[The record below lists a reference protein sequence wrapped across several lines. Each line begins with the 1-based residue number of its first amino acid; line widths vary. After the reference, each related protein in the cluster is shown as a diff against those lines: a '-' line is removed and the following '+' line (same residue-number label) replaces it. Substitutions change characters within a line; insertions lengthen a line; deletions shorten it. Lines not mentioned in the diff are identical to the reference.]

1 MMTPSMSFD
10 RRGHM
15 ELSPAA
21 KLWQLN
27 WGLMA
32 LLLMLTGI
40 SVALL
45 YSAANGSF
53 EPWAVRQMAR
63 FGVGA
68 AIMIAV
74 AVIDLRFWLRWAYGG
89 YAGALALLILVEF
102 IGATGMGAQ
111 RWIDIGVIQLQP
123 SEVMKIA
130 LVVALARYFNGIDIE
145 DMGRLR
151 ILVPALLLVCAPVA
165 LVVKQPD
172 LGTALIL
179 VMVGGVMFWL
189 AGVRLWQAGLV
200 ATAAIGAVP
209 VAWQFLHQYQKER
222 VLTFINPEN
231 DPLGAGYH
239 ILQSKIALGSGGLSG
254 KGFMAGTQS
263 HLDFVP
269 EKQTDFIFTMLAEE
283 FGMLG
288 GLTLLGVYLLLVAYG
303 IAIAWRSRNQFGR
316 LLAMGLTTTFF
327 LYVFINVAM
336 VMGLIPVVG
345 VPLPFISYGGTSLL
359 TLMIGFGLIISVSI
373 HRDLWINRR
382 GGAL

>member
-1 MMTPSMSFD
+1 MSFD

>member
-1 MMTPSMSFD
+1 MSF
-10 RRGHM
+10 GHLTDL
-15 ELSPAA
+15 EISLGT

-27 WGLMA
+27 WGLVA

-53 EPWAVRQMAR
+53 EPWAVRQLAR

-74 AVIDLRFWLRWAYGG
+74 AVVDLRFWLRWAYGG
-89 YAGALALLILVEF
+89 YVAALALLVLVEF
-102 IGATGMGAQ
+102 IGSTGMGAQ
-111 RWIDIGVIQLQP
+111 RWIDLGVIQLQP

-130 LVVALARYFNGIDIE
+130 LVVALARHFNGVDVE

-151 ILVPALLLVCAPVA
+151 ALVPALLLVALPVA

-189 AGVRLWQAGLV
+189 AGVRLWQVGLV

-209 VAWQFLHQYQKER
+209 VVWQFLHTYQKQR
-222 VLTFINPEN
+222 VLTFFNPEN

-254 KGFMAGTQS
+254 KGFMGGTQS
-263 HLDFVP
+263 HLNFVP

-288 GLTLLGVYLLLVAYG
+288 ALTLLCLYLLLVAYG
-303 IAIAWRSRNQFGR
+303 VAIAWRSRNQFGR

-359 TLMIGFGLIISVSI
+359 TLLVGFGLIMCVSI

-382 GGAL
+382 GAAP

>member
-1 MMTPSMSFD
+1 MSFD
-10 RRGHM
+10 RRSHM
-15 ELSPAA
+15 EISPGA

-68 AIMIAV
+68 AIMVAV

-102 IGATGMGAQ
+102 VGSTGMGAQ
-111 RWIDIGVIQLQP
+111 RWIDIGAMQLQP

-130 LVVALARYFNGIDIE
+130 LVVALARYFNGVDIE
-145 DMGRLR
+145 EMGRLR
-151 ILVPALLLVCAPVA
+151 VLVPALLLVLAPVA

-189 AGVRLWQAGLV
+189 AGVRLWQVGLV
-200 ATAAIGAVP
+200 AAAAIGAVP
-209 VAWQFLHQYQKER
+209 LVWQFLHDYQKAR

-263 HLDFVP
+263 HLNFVP

-288 GLTLLGVYLLLVAYG
+288 ALTLLSVYLLLVAYG

-359 TLMIGFGLIISVSI
+359 TLMIGFGLIMSVSI

-382 GGAL
+382 GGAP